1 MNENKDIVIENTQN
15 KRGAPVGNT
24 NAVKPKVWSD
34 AVRKAIVQGE
44 NINLLAHAL
53 VEKALAGDISALK
66 EIGDRLEGKPTQQ
79 IDQTTEHSGEVTY
92 TWKK

>member
-1 MNENKDIVIENTQN
+1 MNENKDLEIENTQN

-34 AVRKAIVQGE
+34 ALRKAIVQGQ
-44 NINLLAHAL
+44 NLDLLAHAL
-53 VEKALAGDISALK
+53 VEKALSGDITALK
-66 EIGDRLEGKPTQQ
+66 ELGDRLEGKATQQ
-79 IDQTTEHSGEVTY
+79 VDQKTEHSGAVVY